1 MKIDDAKNHI
11 LPQDLI
17 DILDRF
23 KEDDPSAF
31 ERIYLEYNQKVYRFA
46 KRYTNNKEDAE
57 EIVQDV
63 FVKLWDVRRTIDTA
77 CNFDNFLFAVT
88 RNLLFDRHRRKVN
101 EQHFQ
106 TTVLASLEEEFE
118 STEDEIIAQDLSLY
132 IEKIVEQLPPK
143 QQEVFNLSRKQMLN
157 REEIAE
163 KLGIAEETVKAHIHQ
178 ALSKIRKILANEG
191 IIFIFFYF
199 LTNP

>member
-1 MKIDDAKNHI
+1 MKINYVKTRI

-17 DILDRF
+17 SILERF
-23 KEDDPSAF
+23 KENDQSAF
-31 ERIYLEYNQKVYRFA
+31 EQIYLEYNQKIYRFA
-46 KRYTNNKEDAE
+46 KRYTNCIEDAE

-63 FVKLWDVRRTIDTA
+63 FIKLWDVRKTIDTE
-77 CNFDNFLFAVT
+77 CHFDHFLFAVT
-88 RNLLFDRHRRKVN
+88 RNLIFDRHRRKIS

-118 STEDEIIAQDLSLY
+118 STEDEIVAEDLSRY
-132 IEKIVEQLPPK
+132 IDKIVEQFPPK
-143 QQEVFNLSRKQMLN
+143 QREVFNLSRKEMLS
-157 REEIAE
+157 RKEIAE
-163 KLGIAEETVKAHIHQ
+163 KLGMAEETVKAHIHQ
-178 ALSKIRKILANEG
+178 ALSKIRKLLANEG